1 MALTE
6 IALLTLALNLAV
18 NPSPADIQKYQSLNQ
33 VDQVKVQHLIEQK
46 DFLPEE
52 IEKLKEKGIPEG
64 HEGVNHAP
72 TLETTMGL

>member
-1 MALTE
+1 MLKRK
-6 IALLTLALNLAV
+6 
-18 NPSPADIQKYQSLNQ
+18 DIEKG
-33 VDQVKVQHLIEQK
+33 
-46 DFLPEE
+46 EE